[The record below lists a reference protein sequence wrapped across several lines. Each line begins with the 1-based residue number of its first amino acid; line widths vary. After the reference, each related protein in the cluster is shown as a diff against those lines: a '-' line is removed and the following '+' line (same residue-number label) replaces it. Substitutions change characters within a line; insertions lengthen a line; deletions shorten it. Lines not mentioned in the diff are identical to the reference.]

1 MIGTPAAKIQSA
13 IAAAILLLSAGCAGT
28 PGSSLIPSAPAPAV
42 GTADAAKARA
52 SDVTATPIGARA
64 LPIGARALP
73 IGARALPI
81 GARALPINN
90 ANNPPTAPVCGLAIL
105 GGATCGAI
113 RRLDII
119 PALGL
124 LTSAIPGFQPSDL
137 TEVYA
142 WNTPAGAGAGQT
154 IGIVVANDDPNAN
167 SDLAVYRSTF
177 GLPACSQST
186 GCLRIVNG
194 ANASSALPAPDQNW
208 AQEASIDLDMASA
221 MCPNCKLLLV
231 EAPNADIESLTAAM
245 QTAIAQGATVVSNS
259 YTTPETATVAADNAK
274 WNHPGVPIVAGAG
287 DNGYGVGW
295 PASSSYVTAVGGT
308 TLIPI
313 LGDLVVLET
322 AWSST
327 GSGCSKFIAKPAWQH
342 DAGCKMRTV
351 VDTAAVANPAPGVA
365 VYDTY
370 FSNASLAGW
379 NVYGGTS
386 VATPIVA
393 AEYALA
399 GNGKSVNNASG
410 LYANGSKFNDIILG
424 LNSLCL
430 TYLCTSGIG
439 YDGPTGLGTP
449 NGSSAF

>member
-1 MIGTPAAKIQSA
+1 MIEMPAAKIQA
-13 IAAAILLLSAGCAGT
+13 ALAAATLLLSAGCAGS
-28 PGSSLIPSAPAPAV
+28 PGSSLIPSAQPAPAAH
-42 GTADAAKARA
+42 TARPEIHQKMHANGA
-52 SDVTATPIGARA
+52 TAM
-64 LPIGARALP
+64 PIGARALP

-105 GGATCGAI
+105 GGAACGAI

-119 PALGL
+119 PALSL
-124 LTSAIPGFQPSDL
+124 LTSAIAGFQPADL

-142 WNTPAGAGAGQT
+142 YNTPAGAGSGQT
-154 IGIVVANDDPNAN
+154 IGIVVANDDPKAD

-177 GLPACSQST
+177 GLPACRQST

-208 AQEASIDLDMASA
+208 AQETSIDLDMASA

-231 EAPNADIESLTAAM
+231 EAPSADIEGLTAAM

-259 YTTPETATVAADNAK
+259 YTTPETAAVAADNAK

-287 DNGYGVGW
+287 DSGYGVGW

-308 TLIPI
+308 TLLPI
-313 LGDLVVLET
+313 LGDLVVLES
-322 AWSST
+322 AWSNT
-327 GSGCSKFIAKPAWQH
+327 GSGCSKYIAKPSWQH
-342 DAGCKMRTV
+342 DSGCKMRTV

-370 FSNASLAGW
+370 FSTASLAGW

-399 GNGKSVNNASG
+399 GNGKTIGNASG
-410 LYANGSKFNDIILG
+410 VYANSSKRNDIILG
-424 LNSLCL
+424 LNALCL
-430 TYLCTSGIG
+430 NYLCTSGVG
-439 YDGPTGLGTP
+439 YDGPTGLGVP
-449 NGSSAF
+449 NGPSAF

>member
-1 MIGTPAAKIQSA
+1 MIEATGSKIHAAL
-13 IAAAILLLSAGCAGT
+13 AAVILLLVAGCAGS
-28 PGSSLIPSAPAPAV
+28 PGSSLIPSAPPAPNV
-42 GTADAAKARA
+42 RAASPEAHP
-52 SDVTATPIGARA
+52 DGATA
-64 LPIGARALP
+64 LPIGARAIP
-73 IGARALPI
+73 VGARAIPV
-81 GARALPINN
+81 GARAIPVNG
-90 ANNPPTAPVCGLAIL
+90 ANNPPTAPVCGLPIL
-105 GGATCGAI
+105 GGAACGAI

-119 PALGL
+119 PALSL
-124 LTSAIPGFQPSDL
+124 LTNAIPGYQPSDL
-137 TEVYA
+137 TEAYA

-154 IGIVVANDDPNAN
+154 IGIVVANDDPNVD

-177 GLPACSQST
+177 GLPACREST
-186 GCLRIVNG
+186 GCLRVVNG

-221 MCPNCKLLLV
+221 ICPNCKLLLV
-231 EAPNADIESLTAAM
+231 EAPNADIESLTAGM
-245 QTAIAQGATVVSNS
+245 QTAVAQGATVVSNS
-259 YTTPETATVAADNAK
+259 YTTPETAAVAADNAK

-308 TLIPI
+308 TMLPI
-313 LGDLVVLET
+313 LNGLAWLET
-322 AWSST
+322 AWSKT

-351 VDTAAVANPAPGVA
+351 VDAAAVANPAPGVA

-370 FSNASLAGW
+370 FSSASLAGW

-410 LYANGSKFNDIILG
+410 LYANKSKFNDIMLG